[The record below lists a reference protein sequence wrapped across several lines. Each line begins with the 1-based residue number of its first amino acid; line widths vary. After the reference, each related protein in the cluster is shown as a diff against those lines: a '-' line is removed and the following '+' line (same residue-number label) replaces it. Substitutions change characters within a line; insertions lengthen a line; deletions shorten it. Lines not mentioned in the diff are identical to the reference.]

1 MRYRRTN
8 LVVRIVEKQRQAGVE
23 MLSDLLP
30 PHQLQLPKPKQIAS
44 AKAVSSE
51 LEEEGGRTM
60 AFIFSLVSSDLKR
73 NLPQFSNS
81 SAAHSMLDPE
91 RSSMSTL

>member
-1 MRYRRTN
+1 MRCRRAN
-8 LVVRIVEKQRQAGVE
+8 LVVRIVEKQRKAGVE

-30 PHQLQLPKPKQIAS
+30 PHQLQLPNPKQTAS
-44 AKAVSSE
+44 AKADPSE
-51 LEEEGGRTM
+51 LEKEGGRTM
-60 AFIFSLVSSDLKR
+60 TFIFSLVSSDLNR